1 MGKFFFKVEDN
12 KDYPTIIQDANIC
25 AEDMASAIKQVKREL
40 GVKRVCKIY
49 LSNENFFD
57 ALLSNK
63 KHAERFVEIYKM
75 EER

>member
-1 MGKFFFKVEDN
+1 MDKFYFKVEDN

-49 LSNENFFD
+49 LSNENFLMLCYQIKSTPNG
-57 ALLSNK
+57 LLK
-63 KHAERFVEIYKM
+63 FIK
-75 EER
+75 